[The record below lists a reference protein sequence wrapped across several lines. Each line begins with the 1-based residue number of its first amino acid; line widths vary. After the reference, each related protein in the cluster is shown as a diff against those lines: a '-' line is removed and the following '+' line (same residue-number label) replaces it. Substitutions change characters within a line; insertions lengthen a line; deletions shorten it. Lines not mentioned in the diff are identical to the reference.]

1 MFLCGEPLLAEPREL
16 TMRKF
21 RVLKASVLAFIM
33 GVPMAAEAQAQGIG
47 GLIEA
52 AFALTFSIV
61 DVAGDS

>member
-1 MFLCGEPLLAEPREL
+1 
-16 TMRKF
+16 MRKF